1 MARMAK
7 VFRRT
12 QLQQPTLYGSTTPIR
27 RRQPL
32 HTLGLLRNWTT
43 RQTGSGEV
51 TASLTYPVSP
61 FTVLLVAQICSSYMF
76 PLSLLVSWHFL
87 NQMGM
92 SIDPGRMGAAPL
104 YKAALSQQRS
114 LDS

>member
-76 PLSLLVSWHFL
+76 PMSLPVSCIFNNQTWLS
-87 NQMGM
+87 
-92 SIDPGRMGAAPL
+92 
-104 YKAALSQQRS
+104 Y
-114 LDS
+114 DSFRTGSATQ